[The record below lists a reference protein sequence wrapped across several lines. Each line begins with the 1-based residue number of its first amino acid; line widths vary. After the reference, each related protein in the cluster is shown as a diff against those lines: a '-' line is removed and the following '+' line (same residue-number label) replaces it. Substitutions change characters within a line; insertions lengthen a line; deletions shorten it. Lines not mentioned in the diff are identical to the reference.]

1 MGQVKLILRE
11 DVPSLGDAGELVSV
25 KPGYARNYL
34 IPQGKATFATEAN
47 VQELEHQRRVVEA
60 KLAKQLESLAAVR
73 KHVEGL
79 SLEVAARAGEEGKL
93 FGSVTSLQI
102 AELLGRN
109 GVEVDRRRVQLSEP
123 IKELGEHS
131 VGVKLHR
138 DLVAKLKVVV
148 VSEQAAAPAP
158 VEAPEPAEEPVEFGG
173 AEAEGSDED

>member
-1 MGQVKLILRE
+1 MSQVKLILRE

-47 VQELEHQRRVVEA
+47 VRELEHQRRVVEA
-60 KLAKQLESLAAVR
+60 KLAKDLASLAAVR

-79 SLEVAARAGEEGKL
+79 KLEIKARAGEEGKL
-93 FGSVTSLQI
+93 FGSVTSSQI
-102 AELLGRN
+102 AELLAEN
-109 GVEVDRRRVQLSEP
+109 GVKVDRRRVQLSEP

-138 DLVAKLKVVV
+138 DLVAQVKVT
-148 VSEQAAAPAP
+148 VSAEEASAPAP
-158 VEAPEPAEEPVEFGG
+158 REERDEPDDQERHERADHDDD
-173 AEAEGSDED
+173 DE